1 MIIIQLKPKKEE
13 SLLRFHPWVFS
24 GAIQSINGKPSEGEL
39 VDITREYERY
49 LRKDTFWDQ
58 FNRGN
63 RLMFVS
69 LGLLAYFFMTLISS
83 LMGLV

>member
-1 MIIIQLKPKKEE
+1 MSNIDTVVLSAED
-13 SLLRFHPWVFS
+13 
-24 GAIQSINGKPSEGEL
+24 EL
-39 VDITREYERY
+39 VDLMREYEKFI
-49 LRKDTFWDQ
+49 RKDTFWDQ